1 MEQLTKIYR
10 GATTERTAF
19 EKAKADADAVANQGW
34 FVQSMAVHDF
44 QLAGWGNS
52 GRWQTECIVTYHRKS
67 PTYRQK
73 TMSWEQMGL
82 KTKAIRFRN
91 KKQENRN
98 PRDSYNAADLRKAFK
113 S

>member
-19 EKAKADADAVANQGW
+19 ENAKADADMLAKHGW
-34 FVQSMAVHDF
+34 LVQSMAVHNF
-44 QLAGWGNS
+44 QEAGWGNS

-67 PTYRQK
+67 PTSHQK
-73 TMSWEQMGL
+73 TMSWEQMGR
-82 KTKAIRFRN
+82 KTKAIQIT
-91 KKQENRN
+91 KNRN
-98 PRDSYNAADLRKAFK
+98 PRDSYNTADLRKAFK